1 MLTNTDINNL
11 FNFYLENY
19 CPEELIILSE
29 LRRELLVEMEKASTL
44 LKDTVFKDFSTE
56 SLYKQQ
62 SLDVV
67 ELIRKRL
74 NDTSLINDYLGYYC
88 DGPLRDLFNIII
100 KSDLIRVIDA
110 GTMGVMG
117 KRDSLPELKN
127 VWFRYLSFSSSL
139 MVRMINFLICLESNK
154 NIFTE
159 GKVKEIIKKYGF
171 NRRYK
176 I

>member
-11 FNFYLENY
+11 FDFYLENY

-29 LRRELLVEMEKASTL
+29 LRQELLVEIEKASTL

-74 NDTSLINDYLGYYC
+74 NDTFLIDDYRGYYC

-100 KSDLIRVIDA
+100 KSDLIRVINAD
-110 GTMGVMG
+110 TMEVMG
-117 KRDSLPELKN
+117 GRGSLPELESI
-127 VWFRYLSFSSSL
+127 WFRYLSFSSSL
-139 MVRMINFLICLESNK
+139 MMGMINFLICLESNK

-159 GKVKEIIKKYGF
+159 GKVKEIINRYGF

>member
-19 CPEELIILSE
+19 CPEELVILSE
-29 LRRELLVEMEKASTL
+29 LRCELLVEMEKASTL
-44 LKDTVFKDFSTE
+44 LKDTVFKDFSIE

-67 ELIRKRL
+67 ELIRERF
-74 NDTSLINDYLGYYC
+74 NDTFLIDDYRGYYC

-100 KSDLIRVIDA
+100 KSDLVRVIDA
-110 GTMGVMG
+110 DTMKVMG
-117 KRDSLPELKN
+117 KRDSLSELKN
-127 VWFRYLSFSSSL
+127 IWFRYLSFSSIL
-139 MVRMINFLICLESNK
+139 ITRMINFLICLESNK

-159 GKVKEIIKKYGF
+159 GKVKEIIKKYGS

>member
-1 MLTNTDINNL
+1 MLTNTDINSL

-19 CPEELIILSE
+19 CPEELIMLSE
-29 LRRELLVEMEKASTL
+29 LRYELLVEMEKASTL

-67 ELIRKRL
+67 ELIRERL
-74 NDTSLINDYLGYYC
+74 NDTFLIDDYRGYYC
-88 DGPLRDLFNIII
+88 DGPLKDLFNIII
-100 KSDLIRVIDA
+100 KSDLVRVIDA
-110 GTMGVMG
+110 DTMKVMG
-117 KRDSLPELKN
+117 KRDSLSELKN
-127 VWFRYLSFSSSL
+127 IWFRYLSFSSIL
-139 MVRMINFLICLESNK
+139 ITRMINFLICLESNK

-159 GKVKEIIKKYGF
+159 GKVKEIIKKYGS

>member
-19 CPEELIILSE
+19 CPEELVILSE
-29 LRRELLVEMEKASTL
+29 LRCELLVEMEKASTL
-44 LKDTVFKDFSTE
+44 LKNTVFKDFSND

-67 ELIRKRL
+67 ELIKKRL
-74 NDTSLINDYLGYYC
+74 NDTFLINDYRGYYC
-88 DGPLRDLFNIII
+88 DGPIRDLFNIII
-100 KSDLIRVIDA
+100 KSDLVRVIDA
-110 GTMGVMG
+110 DTMEVMG
-117 KRDSLPELKN
+117 KKDSLPELKN
-127 VWFRYLSFSSSL
+127 IWFRYLSFSSNL
-139 MVRMINFLICLESNK
+139 MTGMINFLICLESNK

-159 GKVKEIIKKYGF
+159 GKVKEIINKYGS

>member
-11 FNFYLENY
+11 FNFYQENY
-19 CPEELIILSE
+19 CPEELVILSE
-29 LRRELLVEMEKASTL
+29 LRRELLVEIEKASTF

-74 NDTSLINDYLGYYC
+74 NDTFLIDDYRGYYC

-110 GTMGVMG
+110 DTMEVMG
-117 KRDSLPELKN
+117 GRGSLSELESI
-127 VWFRYLSFSSSL
+127 WFRYLSFSSSL
-139 MVRMINFLICLESNK
+139 MMGMINFLICLESNK

-159 GKVKEIIKKYGF
+159 GKVKEIINKYGF

>member
-29 LRRELLVEMEKASTL
+29 LRCELLVEMEKASTL

-74 NDTSLINDYLGYYC
+74 NDTSLINDYRGYYC

-110 GTMGVMG
+110 DTMGVMG

-127 VWFRYLSFSSSL
+127 IWFRYLSFSSSL

-159 GKVKEIIKKYGF
+159 GRVKEIIKKYGF

>member
-1 MLTNTDINNL
+1 MLTGTDINNL
-11 FNFYLENY
+11 FDFYQENY

-29 LRRELLVEMEKASTL
+29 LRCELLVEMEKASTL
-44 LKDTVFKDFSTE
+44 LKDTVFKDFSND

-67 ELIRKRL
+67 ELIRKKL
-74 NDTSLINDYLGYYC
+74 NNTFLINDYHGYYS
-88 DGPLRDLFNIII
+88 DGPLRNLFNIII
-100 KSDLIRVIDA
+100 KSDLICVIDA
-110 GTMGVMG
+110 DTMEVMG
-117 KRDSLPELKN
+117 KKDSLPELKN
-127 VWFRYLSFSSSL
+127 IWFRYLSFSSSL
-139 MVRMINFLICLESNK
+139 MARMINFLICLESNR

-159 GKVKEIIKKYGF
+159 GKVKEIIKEYGF